1 MTIDDAKSLG
11 VGDLVCLGNDG
22 IAGYIVVRAP
32 YSSGN
37 LIVVDLVDRF
47 KSNAPIISRVRI
59 EELS

>member
-32 YSSGN
+32 YPWGK
-37 LIVVDLVDRF
+37 LIVVDLIDRF
-47 KSNAPIISRVRI
+47 RSDAPIIPRVRI
-59 EELS
+59 EQVS